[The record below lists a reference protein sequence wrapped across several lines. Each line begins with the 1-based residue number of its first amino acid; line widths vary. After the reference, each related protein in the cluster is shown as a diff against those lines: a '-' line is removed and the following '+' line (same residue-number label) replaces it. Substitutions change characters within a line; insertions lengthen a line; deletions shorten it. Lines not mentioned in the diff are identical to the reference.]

1 MTITR
6 KTMQLVLAMA
16 MIAAPAANAKHWKR
30 AKTKVKEDTLVTL
43 SGVAMQVANVSMGP
57 QVKDDLF
64 AGAEKFAQG
73 ASEVSEINLDPKT
86 MGMIGHG
93 KDGGLAGKMNF
104 MVVHSYKYD
113 KPGMYSMDDFLAYTK
128 KLTDGSWNCYIHVRQ
143 KDGSTDICS
152 RTASDNETNEMVIL
166 TAQPRALTFIHMS
179 GRMSLGDLNRM
190 SESPGNIHLPRDR
203 SDPPEP
209 KAPKSLPSPTPSPT
223 PPSSP
228 R

>member
-30 AKTKVKEDTLVTL
+30 AKTKVKEDSLVSL

-73 ASEVSEINLDPKT
+73 ASEVSEINLDPKP

-113 KPGMYSMDDFLAYTK
+113 KPGMYSMDDFLA
-128 KLTDGSWNCYIHVRQ
+128 
-143 KDGSTDICS
+143 
-152 RTASDNETNEMVIL
+152 
-166 TAQPRALTFIHMS
+166 
-179 GRMSLGDLNRM
+179 
-190 SESPGNIHLPRDR
+190 
-203 SDPPEP
+203 
-209 KAPKSLPSPTPSPT
+209 
-223 PPSSP
+223 
-228 R
+228 